1 MIVLP
6 GTRWP
11 GAKAA
16 GVLQL
21 AGLQVRERVRTQA
34 EGHLPVPGP
43 AGADHARTQLV
54 RELHRDRPD
63 PTRGTIDQN
72 CLSGGEVAVV
82 EQALPGG

>member
-11 GAKAA
+11 AAKAA
-16 GVLQL
+16 GVLQP

-63 PTRGTIDQN
+63 PAGAPWIRTVWPVSR
-72 CLSGGEVAVV
+72 
-82 EQALPGG
+82 